1 MAKFIN
7 FHCVNINAGQPFG
20 PSYDVLLNVEDI
32 VKIAASGADGQ
43 NAKTLIVSL
52 KQSAIGT
59 PNATNPKTVT
69 FGVYADQVATTNPT
83 LNDGSA
89 NPIYDA
95 VVKALTANPG
105 GVKSTVSL
113 PKDQA
118 ATPLQ
123 MYFSGATWA

>member
-7 FHCVNINAGQPFG
+7 FHCVNTNANQPFG
-20 PSYDVLLNVEDI
+20 PAYDVLLNVEDI
-32 VKIAASGADGQ
+32 AKIAATGGNGQ
-43 NAKTLIVSL
+43 NAKTLVVSF

-59 PNATNPKTVT
+59 PDSTNPKTVT
-69 FGVYADQVATTNPT
+69 FAVHADQVATTDPT
-83 LNDGSA
+83 LNNGEA

-95 VVKALTANPG
+95 VVKAMTANPG

-118 ATPLQ
+118 ATPVQ